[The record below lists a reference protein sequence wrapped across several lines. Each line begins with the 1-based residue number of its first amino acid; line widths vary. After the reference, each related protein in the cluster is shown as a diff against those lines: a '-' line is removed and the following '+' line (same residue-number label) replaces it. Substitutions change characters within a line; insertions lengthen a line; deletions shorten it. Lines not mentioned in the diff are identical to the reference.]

1 MQIDPHNIVLY
12 RSVYTG
18 EQIDTLLGLIQL
30 AKTLAEGLDT
40 RVKVIEDKLSPKVV
54 LTIQQMDFTGGTSI
68 QSPAGGE
75 IIAVEDLPRG
85 YKCYFDTN
93 HGSEPVL
100 FHVND
105 QAMGRRYDIGTTTD
119 NYFWR
124 LVTEVGEDYIV
135 LSKTDCDPTSGA
147 PAVGDKVI
155 TVGNRHDIARQNIKL
170 SSTIG

>member
-18 EQIDTLLGLIQL
+18 ERIDSLLGLIQP

-40 RVKVIEDKLSPKVV
+40 RVRIIEDKLSPKVV

-93 HGSEPVL
+93 HGSAPVL

-105 QAMGRRYDIGTTTD
+105 QAMGIWRRIIIDSPS
-119 NYFWR
+119 
-124 LVTEVGEDYIV
+124 V
-135 LSKTDCDPTSGA
+135 A
-147 PAVGDKVI
+147 
-155 TVGNRHDIARQNIKL
+155 IARRSGVYDVVFSWRYADNDELENI
-170 SSTIG
+170 